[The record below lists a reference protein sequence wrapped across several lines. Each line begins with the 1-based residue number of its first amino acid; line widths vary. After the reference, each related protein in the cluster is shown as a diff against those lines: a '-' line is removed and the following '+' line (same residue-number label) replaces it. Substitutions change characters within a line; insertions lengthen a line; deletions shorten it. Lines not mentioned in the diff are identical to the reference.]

1 MWDDLS
7 PLCENHQRKHEASL
21 SNLSFTWCIIIMTNT
36 IKAYE
41 QLTCV
46 ELKSWKVLFTPA
58 SMQEVSH
65 LLSDKTKDF
74 VIIDWVWFNRFE
86 VKEFYP
92 YTPNSIDLFI
102 LSKDKDTQK
111 KLREILRERESKGLK
126 TNGTAHLWS
135 IYESRFLTENN
146 QNDWN

>member
-1 MWDDLS
+1 
-7 PLCENHQRKHEASL
+7 
-21 SNLSFTWCIIIMTNT
+21 
-36 IKAYE
+36 
-41 QLTCV
+41 
-46 ELKSWKVLFTPA
+46 
-58 SMQEVSH
+58 MQEVSH

-111 KLREILRERESKGLK
+111 KLRWILREREEKWLK